1 MNVSH
6 HNSSRTAEPSA
17 TEGTRRVTGVA
28 EGSAKNST
36 TTPPNPEVEAKGAK
50 RVFSK
55 SYKLNILDQ
64 WDHCTKPGDKSAIL
78 RREGLYSQVVD
89 NWRKQ
94 RSQGKLSVAPRQIN
108 LTIEDPALKKRLM
121 LLEIENER
129 LHKKLDHA
137 QKIIDIQKKLSELLQ
152 IPLQTIDDQL

>member
-1 MNVSH
+1 MEVSD
-6 HNSSRTAEPSA
+6 RFTPRPAEPSA
-17 TEGTRRVTGVA
+17 TEGSRRLTGVA
-28 EGSAKNST
+28 EGSAKNSAA
-36 TTPPNPEVEAKGAK
+36 TPPNPEVEAKSAK

-64 WDHCTKPGDKSAIL
+64 WDRCVKPGDKSALL

-89 NWRKQ
+89 NWRRQ
-94 RSQGKLSVAPRQIN
+94 HSQGKLNAAPRQIK
-108 LTIEDPALKKRLM
+108 LTTQDPVLKKRLM
-121 LLEIENER
+121 DLEIENER

-152 IPLQTIDDQL
+152 IPLQMIDDQL

>member
-1 MNVSH
+1 MNVSY

-28 EGSAKNST
+28 EGSAKNAA

-94 RSQGKLSVAPRQIN
+94 RSQGKLNVAPRQIK
-108 LTIEDPALKKRLM
+108 LTTEDPVLKKRL
-121 LLEIENER
+121 
-129 LHKKLDHA
+129 
-137 QKIIDIQKKLSELLQ
+137 
-152 IPLQTIDDQL
+152 

>member
-1 MNVSH
+1 
-6 HNSSRTAEPSA
+6 
-17 TEGTRRVTGVA
+17 VTGVA
-28 EGSAKNST
+28 EGSAQNSAS
-36 TTPPNPEVEAKGAK
+36 TPPNPEVEAKAAK

-64 WDHCTKPGDKSAIL
+64 WDRCQKPGDKGALL
-78 RREGLYSQVVD
+78 RREGLYSQTVT
-89 NWRKQ
+89 NWLKQ
-94 RSQGKLSVAPRQIN
+94 RSQGKLNATPRQIK
-108 LTIEDPALKKRLM
+108 LTTEDPILKKRLM
-121 LLEIENER
+121 ELEIENER

>member
-1 MNVSH
+1 MNVSY

-28 EGSAKNST
+28 EGSAKNAA

-94 RSQGKLSVAPRQIN
+94 RSQGKLNVAPRQIK
-108 LTIEDPALKKRLM
+108 LTTEDPVLKKRLM